1 MGRTPALRL
10 VDPVSATDT
19 PFVFSNADLFSTIS
33 APPEGTLGEAEPQRK
48 ADAHKCITELP
59 REIQLEVFRALLVVC
74 EEDWRRAIREGEW
87 IGEVARQRW
96 SDGRA
101 KGRRE
106 IMKLGRVCKLWRNL
120 SLDGQLWS
128 DAPSATF
135 LGPDSLPA
143 ESVDRLATMAGSFL
157 TSLDAR
163 GLGSKLDWKTLIR
176 IVETAQVTNGQG
188 VTRLSRLDLT
198 GCTALTAASLATL
211 LSHSPLLAELHAPGL
226 RCINEGHMRVLGS
239 DCPRLAVLDVSRCAC
254 LAAAALLHLP
264 YPPPKH
270 ASEGASPSGGAS
282 TGGLRTLKA
291 AGLSGMSDFVLGAM
305 LERHSGLETLDVSFS
320 RLHDDALQ
328 RFVSLPAIGSDVD
341 ASTRPSRIRPPPP
354 ASAEKRCFPALRHLS
369 LTGCASLTSTGL
381 GHLAGTIPN
390 VEILEIARF
399 GVRARTEGIA
409 RLLAACPKLRR
420 IDLEDNHELGD
431 PAILAL
437 VPSSTSRGAPDLEHL
452 IISACP
458 ALTDDAI
465 ASVATNSPKLRV
477 LEADGTAISDRTARL
492 FIRLAQ
498 SRAVTA
504 QAVAASREEHTD
516 PLVEA
521 RYPAILSVLDNRTT
535 GRRLSRDIGAK
546 HLRPRDGQRGYWT
559 RTVGDYHD
567 EPPPSGDE
575 TVSEGRRKEGSTL
588 GECDPTR
595 VVVRS
600 FHSSLAVDAA
610 DATRRALTSATTSG
624 AASESKL
631 GAMRLRSLSDS
642 EVFRRGSSYPHDDN
656 ARTGCI
662 IS

>member
-1 MGRTPALRL
+1 M
-10 VDPVSATDT
+10 
-19 PFVFSNADLFSTIS
+19 
-33 APPEGTLGEAEPQRK
+33 
-48 ADAHKCITELP
+48 
-59 REIQLEVFRALLVVC
+59 
-74 EEDWRRAIREGEW
+74 
-87 IGEVARQRW
+87 
-96 SDGRA
+96 
-101 KGRRE
+101 
-106 IMKLGRVCKLWRNL
+106 
-120 SLDGQLWS
+120 
-128 DAPSATF
+128 
-135 LGPDSLPA
+135 
-143 ESVDRLATMAGSFL
+143 
-157 TSLDAR
+157 
-163 GLGSKLDWKTLIR
+163 
-176 IVETAQVTNGQG
+176 TNGHG
-188 VTRLSRLDLT
+188 ATRLSKIDLT
-198 GCTALTAASLATL
+198 GTFRAICWGRKMPKSELTVLFAFLHCTAGCTALTAASLATL

-226 RCINEGHMRVLGS
+226 RCVNEGHMRVLGS

-254 LAAAALLHLP
+254 LAAAALLHLH
-264 YPPPKH
+264 YPPPRH
-270 ASEGASPSGGAS
+270 PMEGASPSGGAS
-282 TGGLRTLKA
+282 PGGLRTLKA
-291 AGLSGMSDFVLGAM
+291 AGLSGMSDFVVGAM

-320 RLHDDALQ
+320 RLHDDAMQ
-328 RFVSLPAIGSDVD
+328 RFVSLPATGSDAP
-341 ASTRPSRIRPPPP
+341 ASTRPSQTRPPPP
-354 ASAEKRCFPALRHLS
+354 ASADKRCFPALRHLS
-369 LTGCASLTSTGL
+369 LTGCTSLTSSGLAHLTG
-381 GHLAGTIPN
+381 AIPH

-399 GVRARTEGIA
+399 GVRARTAGIA
-409 RLLAACPKLRR
+409 RLLASCPKLRR

-431 PAILAL
+431 DAILAL
-437 VPSSTSRGAPDLEHL
+437 VPSGTSRGAPDLEHL

-498 SRAVTA
+498 GRAITA
-504 QAVAASREEHTD
+504 QAVAASREEHSD
-516 PLVEA
+516 PLVGV

-559 RTVGDYHD
+559 RAIGDYHD
-567 EPPPSGDE
+567 DPPPSGDE
-575 TVSEGRRKEGSTL
+575 TVSGARRKDGSSL

-610 DATRRALTSATTSG
+610 DAARRALASAPTSD
-624 AASESKL
+624 AANESKL

>member
-1 MGRTPALRL
+1 M
-10 VDPVSATDT
+10 
-19 PFVFSNADLFSTIS
+19 
-33 APPEGTLGEAEPQRK
+33 
-48 ADAHKCITELP
+48 
-59 REIQLEVFRALLVVC
+59 
-74 EEDWRRAIREGEW
+74 
-87 IGEVARQRW
+87 
-96 SDGRA
+96 
-101 KGRRE
+101 
-106 IMKLGRVCKLWRNL
+106 WRNL

-198 GCTALTAASLATL
+198 GALRAICRRCKLPRPELTLLFAFPHRTAGCTALTAASLATL

>member
-1 MGRTPALRL
+1 
-10 VDPVSATDT
+10 
-19 PFVFSNADLFSTIS
+19 
-33 APPEGTLGEAEPQRK
+33 
-48 ADAHKCITELP
+48 
-59 REIQLEVFRALLVVC
+59 
-74 EEDWRRAIREGEW
+74 
-87 IGEVARQRW
+87 
-96 SDGRA
+96 
-101 KGRRE
+101 
-106 IMKLGRVCKLWRNL
+106 MKLGRVCKLWREL

-128 DAPSATF
+128 DAPCAAF
-135 LGPDSLPA
+135 LGPDSLPTG
-143 ESVDRLATMAGSFL
+143 SVDRLVTNASSFL

-163 GLGSKLDWKTLIR
+163 GFGSKLDWKTLIR
-176 IVETAQVTNGQG
+176 IVEIAQVTNGQG
-188 VTRLSRLDLT
+188 VTRLSKIDLT

-211 LSHSPLLAELHAPGL
+211 LSHSPLLSEFHASGL

-264 YPPPKH
+264 YPPPRP
-270 ASEGASPSGGAS
+270 AFEGASPSGGTK

-291 AGLSGMSDFVLGAM
+291 AGLSGMSDFVVGAM

-328 RFVSLPAIGSDVD
+328 RFVSLPATGSDVD
-341 ASTRPSRIRPPPP
+341 ASTRPSQTRPPPP

-381 GHLAGTIPN
+381 GHLAGAIPN
-390 VEILEIARF
+390 VEILEVARF

-431 PAILAL
+431 DAILAL
-437 VPSSTSRGAPDLEHL
+437 VPSRTFCGAPDLEHL
-452 IISACP
+452 VISACP

-465 ASVATNSPKLRV
+465 ASVATNAPKLRV

-498 SRAVTA
+498 SRAGTA
-504 QAVAASREEHTD
+504 QAVAASREERTD

-575 TVSEGRRKEGSTL
+575 TLSDARRKDGSSL

-610 DATRRALTSATTSG
+610 DAARRALAAPMMSG
-624 AASESKL
+624 VASESKL

-642 EVFRRGSSYPHDDN
+642 EVFRRGTSYPHEDN
-656 ARTGCI
+656 ARTGCT